1 MKCLGLSEMLLCKL
15 EQILCCSQESQ
26 LENTTDTFC
35 PPAAFD
41 SARKTREGL
50 FPKWKCYD
58 KWAWGGLIEVCLSST
73 LTLWLPHSLFLSTFA
88 SLAHT
93 LLAAKPISHHRCL
106 AGRSLFLCFSPTFH
120 SQSQAPYPISN
131 RQPTPLTH
139 TSLTRTPT
147 PLPPLTVQKWGL
159 FLELCWWF
167 MDVKSTLCHGFS
179 ARKQAVSLLAP
190 SLPFHFLLC
199 ILSFLF
205 KSPFSTTPPH
215 QSSTLSLSPLAFPSL

>member
-1 MKCLGLSEMLLCKL
+1 MECLGLSEMLLCKL

-73 LTLWLPHSLFLSTFA
+73 LTLWLPHFLFLSTFA

-93 LLAAKPISHHRCL
+93 HYLQPNP
-106 AGRSLFLCFSPTFH
+106 SLITAVWQGGLSFFVSLQLFTPSLKLRIPFPTASRPHSPTPH
-120 SQSQAPYPISN
+120 SPVL
-131 RQPTPLTH
+131 PLH
-139 TSLTRTPT
+139 SHL
-147 PLPPLTVQKWGL
+147 
-159 FLELCWWF
+159 
-167 MDVKSTLCHGFS
+167 
-179 ARKQAVSLLAP
+179 
-190 SLPFHFLLC
+190 LLC
-199 ILSFLF
+199 RNGGYF
-205 KSPFSTTPPH
+205 
-215 QSSTLSLSPLAFPSL
+215 